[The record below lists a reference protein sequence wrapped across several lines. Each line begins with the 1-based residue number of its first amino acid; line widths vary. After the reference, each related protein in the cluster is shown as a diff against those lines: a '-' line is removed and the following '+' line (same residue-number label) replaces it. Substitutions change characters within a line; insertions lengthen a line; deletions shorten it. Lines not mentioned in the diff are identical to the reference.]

1 MSSVDQNQQD
11 IMKEANNNDNYSHPY
26 LSLSKTSPTVKRIS
40 SSLDGSQNEANTRLA
55 KSLIKI
61 RELEQA
67 VNILAAVGID
77 EILAAFI
84 VTVLGGVQV

>member
-1 MSSVDQNQQD
+1 MVEKKIFDSIIISE
-11 IMKEANNNDNYSHPY
+11 ISR
-26 LSLSKTSPTVKRIS
+26 TVKQVN
-40 SSLDGSQNEANTRLA
+40 SSLDGSQNEANAILA
-55 KSLIKI
+55 KSFIKI

>member
-1 MSSVDQNQQD
+1 MVEKKIFDSIIISE
-11 IMKEANNNDNYSHPY
+11 ISR
-26 LSLSKTSPTVKRIS
+26 TVKQVN
-40 SSLDGSQNEANTRLA
+40 SSLDSSQNEANAILA
-55 KSLIKI
+55 KSFIKI

-67 VNILAAVGID
+67 VNILAAVEID